1 MKRKFEHITAFRFPL
16 EIRCFEWIR
25 FSYCFFFSQ
34 IIFHNSY
41 TWSISNLDLVTKK
54 KHKLQYLH
62 SATEFKQATINDAK
76 FVENLNLK
84 KEYDEAEKWWGNG
97 IVPWSWRLWLSLSVR
112 LRREILKRKSGFC
125 FGGFDLIGISPMSFL
140 RENYDLGLKSW
151 DWTEYI

>member
-1 MKRKFEHITAFRFPL
+1 MKRKFEHITAIRFPL
-16 EIRCFEWIR
+16 EIWCFERIR
-25 FSYCFFFSQ
+25 FSYWFFFSQ

-54 KHKLQYLH
+54 RRSINYSICTRQQNSNKQQSMMRNLSRIWIWKRRMIKLR
-62 SATEFKQATINDAK
+62 
-76 FVENLNLK
+76 
-84 KEYDEAEKWWGNG
+84 NG